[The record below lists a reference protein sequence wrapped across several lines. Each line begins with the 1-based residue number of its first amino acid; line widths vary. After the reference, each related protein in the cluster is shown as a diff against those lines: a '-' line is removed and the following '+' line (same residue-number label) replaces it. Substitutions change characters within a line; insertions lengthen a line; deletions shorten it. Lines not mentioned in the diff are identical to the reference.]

1 MSSDRRDSDYIS
13 PWGYI
18 GYSVLWSLPMVGWI
32 IWIVNCFSSKENL
45 KNYARSIFCA
55 FLIAMIMIGV
65 AFAIGFGTGLLE
77 VFMSEFMPEAMPQP
91 MV

>member
-1 MSSDRRDSDYIS
+1 MRSDRRDSDYIS

-32 IWIVNCFSSKENL
+32 IWIVNCFSSKENV

-55 FLIAMIMIGV
+55 FLIALIFIGLVV
-65 AFAIGFGTGLLE
+65 ALIVGGFAMGLLT
-77 VFMSEFMPEAMPQP
+77 PETLPNTIPQP